1 MGQLQEKMGH
11 NGAAASEYQAS
22 LALATD
28 FTPAKKA
35 LSRVQ

>member
-11 NGAAASEYQAS
+11 NQAAASEYQAS
-22 LALATD
+22 LSLASG
-28 FTPAKKA
+28 FLPAQKG